1 MNKFNLKKRN
11 VRRKAYFDKNNLLS
25 KNGSD
30 LIKDKLKFIS
40 KKIDSCLIIDED
52 YTIDLT
58 DLNNT
63 DTRIINL
70 NDISIVESKFDAVI
84 SNFSLQIPLFLNSN
98 DIFKRILSKLNDN
111 SVFCFNIIT
120 SNSMRTLQNIFLEID
135 EKIYNGVYR
144 RFGPFLE
151 TSKLIE
157 DLNKNKFKDVVV
169 GIDNLEINYSSLNK
183 IRGDFRKFG
192 ISNFFNE
199 KHRFKKD
206 FLKLTNK
213 LFSKLIDNHKYIPL
227 EIEIATFTSWK

>member
-1 MNKFNLKKRN
+1 MNEFNLKKRN
-11 VRRKAYFDKNNLLS
+11 IRRKAYFDKNNLIT

-30 LIKDKLKFIS
+30 LINDKLKFMS
-40 KKIDSCLIIDED
+40 KKIENCLILDED
-52 YTIDLT
+52 LCIE
-58 DLNNT
+58 
-63 DTRIINL
+63 
-70 NDISIVESKFDAVI
+70 ESKFTNTKIININDINVVEGKFDAAI

-98 DIFKRILSKLNDN
+98 DIFNKILSKLNDN
-111 SVFCFNIIT
+111 SLLCFNTIT

-135 EKIYNGVYR
+135 EKIFGGVYR

-151 TSKLIE
+151 TTKLIE
-157 DLNKNKFKDVVV
+157 DLNKSKYKDVVV
-169 GIDNLEINYSSLNK
+169 GIENLEINYSSLNK
-183 IRGDFRKFG
+183 IRSDFRKFG

-206 FLKLTNK
+206 FLKLTNN

>member
-40 KKIDSCLIIDED
+40 KKIDKCLIIDED
-52 YTIDLT
+52 FTLDLT
-58 DLNNT
+58 NFSNT
-63 DTRIINL
+63 KIINL
-70 NDISIVESKFDAVI
+70 NDISLVKGKFDCVI
-84 SNFSLQIPLFLNSN
+84 SNFSLQIPLFLNSD
-98 DIFKRILSKLNDN
+98 DIFNIIFSKLNNN

-169 GIDNLEINYSSLNK
+169 GIDNLEINYSSLSK
-183 IRGDFRKFG
+183 IRSDFRKFG

>member
-1 MNKFNLKKRN
+1 MNEFNLKKRN
-11 VRRKAYFDKNNLLS
+11 VRRRAYFDKNNLLA
-25 KNGSD
+25 KNGSS
-30 LIKDKLKFIS
+30 LINDKLKLIS
-40 KKIDSCLIIDED
+40 KKIESCLILDED
-52 YTIDLT
+52 FNMDLSNF
-58 DLNNT
+58 NNT
-63 DTRIINL
+63 KVINIS
-70 NDISIVESKFDAVI
+70 DISLVDGKYDAVI

-98 DIFKRILSKLNDN
+98 DIFNKVISKLNDN
-111 SVFCFNIIT
+111 SLFCFNTIT

-135 EKIYNGVYR
+135 EKIFGGVYR

-151 TSKLIE
+151 TTKLIE
-157 DLNKNKFKDVVV
+157 DLNKSKYKDVVV

-183 IRGDFRKFG
+183 IRSDFRKFG

-206 FLKLTNK
+206 FLKLTNN

>member
-40 KKIDSCLIIDED
+40 KKIDTCLIIDEEL
-52 YTIDLT
+52 TLDLT
-58 DLNNT
+58 NFSN
-63 DTRIINL
+63 TRIINL
-70 NDISIVESKFDAVI
+70 NDINLVEGKFDAVI
-84 SNFSLQIPLFLNSN
+84 SNFSLQIPLFLNSY
-98 DIFKRILSKLNDN
+98 DIFNRIFSKLNNN

-169 GIDNLEINYSSLNK
+169 GIDNLEINYSSLSK
-183 IRGDFRKFG
+183 IRSDFRKFG

>member
-1 MNKFNLKKRN
+1 MNEFNYKKRN
-11 VRRKAYFDKNNLLS
+11 ARRKAYFDKNNLLS

-40 KKIDSCLIIDED
+40 KKIDKCLIIDED
-52 YTIDLT
+52 FTLDLT
-58 DLNNT
+58 NFSNT
-63 DTRIINL
+63 KIINL
-70 NDISIVESKFDAVI
+70 NDISLVKGKFDCVI
-84 SNFSLQIPLFLNSN
+84 SNFSLQIPLFLNSD
-98 DIFKRILSKLNDN
+98 DIFNIIFSKLNNN

-169 GIDNLEINYSSLNK
+169 GIDNLEINYSSLSK
-183 IRGDFRKFG
+183 IRSDFRKFG

-206 FLKLTNK
+206 FFKLTNN

>member
-1 MNKFNLKKRN
+1 MNEFNLKKRDI
-11 VRRKAYFDKNNLLS
+11 RRNAYFDKNNLIA

-30 LIKDKLKFIS
+30 LINDKLKFMS
-40 KKIDSCLIIDED
+40 KKIENCLILDED
-52 YTIDLT
+52 LCIEESNFT
-58 DLNNT
+58 NT
-63 DTRIINL
+63 KIINI
-70 NDISIVESKFDAVI
+70 NDINVVEGKFDAAI

-98 DIFKRILSKLNDN
+98 DIFNKIISKLDDN
-111 SVFCFNIIT
+111 SLFCFNTIT
-120 SNSMRTLQNIFLEID
+120 SNSMGTLQNIFLEID
-135 EKIYNGVYR
+135 EKIFGGVYR

-151 TSKLIE
+151 TTKLIE
-157 DLNKNKFKDVVV
+157 DLNKSKYKDVVV

-183 IRGDFRKFG
+183 IRSDFRKFG

-206 FLKLTNK
+206 FLKLTNN

>member
-1 MNKFNLKKRN
+1 MNEFNLKKRDI
-11 VRRKAYFDKNNLLS
+11 RRNAYFDKNNLIA

-30 LIKDKLKFIS
+30 LINDKLKFVS
-40 KKIDSCLIIDED
+40 KKIENCLILDED
-52 YTIDLT
+52 LCIEESNFT
-58 DLNNT
+58 NT
-63 DTRIINL
+63 KIINI
-70 NDISIVESKFDAVI
+70 NYINVVEGKFDAAI

-98 DIFKRILSKLNDN
+98 DIFNKIISKLNDN
-111 SVFCFNIIT
+111 GLFCFNTIT

-135 EKIYNGVYR
+135 EKIFGGVYR

-151 TSKLIE
+151 TTKLIE
-157 DLNKNKFKDVVV
+157 DLNKSKYKDVVV
-169 GIDNLEINYSSLNK
+169 GIDNLEINYSSFNK
-183 IRGDFRKFG
+183 IRSDFRKFG

-206 FLKLTNK
+206 FLKLTNN